1 MSLNESSLAS
11 TLHIPGEGWDNVL
24 PQEVLTRLKRQH
36 PNILVVGP
44 AAFVHAALRSIEPLV
59 PQPIFSWRPYEARGV
74 PADSYATLVIHRVD
88 TADADQQRQLCD
100 WFDTRP
106 RHIQVVSTALAPLYP
121 FVENGTFLEAL
132 YYRLNHVSLIS
143 DRLHD

>member
-1 MSLNESSLAS
+1 M
-11 TLHIPGEGWDNVL
+11 PGEGWDNVL
-24 PQEVLTRLKRQH
+24 TQDVLARLKRQH

-59 PQPIFSWRPYEARGV
+59 PQPIVSWRPYETREV
-74 PADSYATLVIHRVD
+74 PVESYATLVIHRID
-88 TADADQQRQLCD
+88 TADADQQRQLCE

-106 RHIQVVSTALAPLYP
+106 RHVQVVSTTVAPLYP
-121 FVENGTFLEAL
+121 FVQNGTFLEAL

-143 DRLHD
+143 ERLRD